1 MTASPRI
8 TLVPLDRTHMARTQA
23 WANDPDTARLMNR
36 VNPVSDAEHE
46 TWFQSILIRPDC
58 AYFAI
63 EQSGAQSDAPTDQPH
78 HIGNVWL
85 WDIDM
90 RHHKAELR
98 VVVGE
103 PAARGRCIGAEAI
116 DLLCRHGF
124 EHLNLHR
131 IYAYVL
137 AINPGA
143 RRSFENAGFRLEGT
157 LRDDRWSVD
166 GYVDTWLLGRLKE

>member
-23 WANDPDTARLMNR
+23 WANDPGTARLMNR
-36 VNPVSDAEHE
+36 VKPVSEPEHE
-46 TWFQSILIRPDC
+46 TWFQSILLRPDC

-63 EQSGAQSDAPTDQPH
+63 EQTGAQPGEPRH
-78 HIGNVWL
+78 LGNVWL

-90 RHHKAELR
+90 RHRKAELR

-103 PAARGRCIGAEAI
+103 PAARGRGIGAEAI

-137 AINPGA
+137 ALNPSA
-143 RRSFENAGFRLEGT
+143 RRAFEKAGFTLEGT

>member
-8 TLVPLDRTHMARTQA
+8 TLVPLDRTHLARTQA

-36 VNPVSDAEHE
+36 VRAVSDSEHE
-46 TWFQSILIRPDC
+46 TWFQSILLRPDC

-63 EQSGAQSDAPTDQPH
+63 EQQGEPRH
-78 HIGNVWL
+78 VGNVWL
-85 WDIDM
+85 WDIDT
-90 RHHKAELR
+90 RHRKAELR

-103 PAARGRCIGAEAI
+103 PAARGHGVGSEAI
-116 DLLCRHGF
+116 DLLCRYAF
-124 EHLNLHR
+124 EHLSLHR

-143 RRSFENAGFRLEGT
+143 RRAFEKAGFRLEGT
-157 LRDDRWSVD
+157 LRDDRWSID
-166 GYVDTWLLGRLKE
+166 GYVDTWLLGRLKD

>member
-1 MTASPRI
+1 MTEPSRI
-8 TLVPLDRTHMARTQA
+8 TLLPLARAHLSRTLA

-36 VNPVSDAEHE
+36 VKAVTESEHE
-46 TWFQSILIRPDC
+46 RWFQSILLRPDC

-63 EQSGAQSDAPTDQPH
+63 EQVAGPAGEPRH
-78 HIGNVWL
+78 VGNVWL

-103 PAARGRCIGAEAI
+103 PAARGHGVGPEAI
-116 DLLCRHGF
+116 DLLCRYGF

-131 IYAYVL
+131 IYAFVL

-143 RRSFENAGFRLEGT
+143 RRAFEKAGFTLEGT

-166 GYVDTWLLGRLKE
+166 GYVDTWLLGRVKD